1 MRSWKQF
8 VLDVTNSSLGPFTFH
23 RMSTSMPPKI
33 KGRAGRRKP
42 AEKGAKPAKVSEGSA
57 TSVSL
62 QFAVDLSPSRLRSA
76 SHSFHQSDASVA
88 LSAPPPHPAILSTV
102 WLPFNLLRAAA
113 DFKQTS
119 QQPEPTASIDI
130 ASFPSLFSLIIR
142 YSCTSTLAT
151 LLQCSQATF
160 KQASHMLYRELRITL
175 PQLAAMIETGRGP
188 LKKGVISGAL
198 GRSFSPYCRQ

>member
-62 QFAVDLSPSRLRSA
+62 QFAVDLSPSLYAPLHILFISQTRALHSLLLHLFLLYYLLCVCTSIVSEQQLISSRHHNNRNPRRLSISNPSPPCSPLSFAIPALRPSLPSSNAPKLRSSRHHTCSTGSCA
-76 SHSFHQSDASVA
+76 S
-88 LSAPPPHPAILSTV
+88 
-102 WLPFNLLRAAA
+102 
-113 DFKQTS
+113 
-119 QQPEPTASIDI
+119 
-130 ASFPSLFSLIIR
+130 
-142 YSCTSTLAT
+142 
-151 LLQCSQATF
+151 
-160 KQASHMLYRELRITL
+160 
-175 PQLAAMIETGRGP
+175 
-188 LKKGVISGAL
+188 
-198 GRSFSPYCRQ
+198 RSRSWRP